1 VELQGKAE
9 AEKGKNK
16 VSKRRRRASRKG
28 VNRGDGDDG
37 DEDGMGDFQD
47 RLLGEAVE
55 EYAEGMFWDEG
66 YGLERFTPGLSMR
79 I

>member
-1 VELQGKAE
+1 VA
-9 AEKGKNK
+9 
-16 VSKRRRRASRKG
+16 KRRRRALRK
-28 VNRGDGDDG
+28 RSHPGDGIDG
-37 DEDGMGDFQD
+37 NEDGMGDFQD